1 MPNTELQFH
10 MPPRDI
16 IDFACTVIS
25 QISQKV
31 GMKEKKK
38 GKNSCNCKH
47 FPQGITISI
56 YPFLMPFCLYT
67 QDKM

>member
-38 GKNSCNCKH
+38 EKIHVIVNTFHRESQFPFTH
-47 FPQGITISI
+47 F
-56 YPFLMPFCLYT
+56 
-67 QDKM
+67 

>member
-38 GKNSCNCKH
+38 WKKNHVIVNTFLRESH
-47 FPQGITISI
+47 FNLPILIA
-56 YPFLMPFCLYT
+56 FCLYT
-67 QDKM
+67 G

>member
-1 MPNTELQFH
+1 MIWGGHDLRMPNTELQFH

-31 GMKEKKK
+31 GKKKK
-38 GKNSCNCKH
+38 GKERKK
-47 FPQGITISI
+47 I
-56 YPFLMPFCLYT
+56 L
-67 QDKM
+67 

>member
-31 GMKEKKK
+31 GMKEEKKK
-38 GKNSCNCKH
+38 VKYLIHVN
-47 FPQGITISI
+47 TIHRES
-56 YPFLMPFCLYT
+56 YFNLGF
-67 QDKM
+67 

>member
-25 QISQKV
+25 QISQKSWHERK
-31 GMKEKKK
+31 KEKKER
-38 GKNSCNCKH
+38 NLCNNL
-47 FPQGITISI
+47 
-56 YPFLMPFCLYT
+56 PF
-67 QDKM
+67 